1 MTMKLPAASCR
12 CSKLRSVQAKANKT
26 RRVRPLDTTPFSPS
40 AHRVCEQRHFEDL
53 KIGEIFRAPSRTM
66 TDAHF
71 SAFQAVSGDDHPI
84 HYDREYCK
92 THGHRDLLA
101 HGFQVLSLTAPGAG
115 LFPHVVGDSLIGFVE
130 QSAKFLKPVYSGDT
144 LYPALKIIDLK
155 PQNTTGVVILEA
167 TVHNQAGELCLKGE
181 HKLLVRKKDPHK

>member
-1 MTMKLPAASCR
+1 MD
-12 CSKLRSVQAKANKT
+12 N
-26 RRVRPLDTTPFSPS
+26 TPFSPS
-40 AHRVCEQRHFEDL
+40 AHRVCEQRYFEDL

-71 SAFQAVSGDDHPI
+71 SAFQAISGDDHPI

-92 THGHRDLLA
+92 AHGHRDLLA

-130 QSAKFLKPVYSGDT
+130 QSARFLQPVYSGDT
-144 LYPALKIIDLK
+144 LYPALKIIALK

-181 HKLLVRKKDPHK
+181 HKLLVRKKDPGK